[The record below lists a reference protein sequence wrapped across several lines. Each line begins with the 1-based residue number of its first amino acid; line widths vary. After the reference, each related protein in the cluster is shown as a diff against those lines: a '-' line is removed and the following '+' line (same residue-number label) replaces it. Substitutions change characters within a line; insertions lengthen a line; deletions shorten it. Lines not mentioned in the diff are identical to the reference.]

1 MVAGSSLLLFDSAT
15 VLFWAEEVAREA
27 GIPVEI
33 VPAPPGHPDRCGS
46 ALEVARGHL
55 EPLRKRL
62 EAEGIPV
69 TVLPDP

>member
-1 MVAGSSLLLFDSAT
+1 MGKRNPLLLFPSST
-15 VLFWAEEVAREA
+15 VLFWAEEVARET

-46 ALEVARGHL
+46 ALEVPGSSLAA
-55 EPLRKRL
+55 LRDLL

-69 TVLPDP
+69 EVLSDP